1 MNVMNHVFISYSSKE
16 LDVALKV
23 CEYLESNGF
32 KCWIAPRNV
41 EAGSNYATQIVN
53 AIKKCDLLVLLAS
66 ENTNNSGH
74 VSNEVSIA
82 FDNKKI
88 IIPFKIQD
96 FVFTDE
102 YLYFLGRKHWIE
114 AYNDI
119 NNGLNTL
126 VDTIR
131 SFADKE
137 KPITVSEI
145 SSTVLQP
152 EIHEPSAPADR
163 VRKFDFSRD
172 EIVSIIIEKS
182 KKYPY
187 NLYDKVRDDEGF
199 EFVLSNAQ
207 RLFKETVSIYK
218 HKETLDSGADCVK
231 ILVEEMSSAADSSV
245 QVHGLPGS
253 AKNMIL
259 QLAFYKMLQNFKSGV
274 SNALPFY
281 VSASYYEKLPYNSNN
296 VQEQMTEILQ
306 KEFCEFFGYVN
317 DNHDVKPVLFI
328 EAIREHNVSKIS
340 PESIVLSLWKGL
352 PKFNRVCT
360 VDKGLIKNRSKLKRV
375 IPILGDG
382 KGYIFVL
389 NQVPIEAKASA
400 IAIIESVIKIYDY
413 DLNAE
418 EVYNCIKALKFPMI
432 DIFIVRLIAK
442 EMLSSYSMSDLI
454 LTDVYE
460 KLALSETYGDEDK
473 LVEIS
478 QELYNYVFIQSGVGN
493 SIEYNGAMWSLP
505 HKHNTYLEFLI
516 AYYFVYRIKNY
527 HKFDEHSFFGTMLTA
542 TANHFLVSFLKDNYE
557 LQEMFLSFIKDN
569 YEAFDIRQ
577 KSNAVYWL
585 GRISFSNLANEA
597 IDMLARE
604 FAKYKPLVKTNNK
617 FNQENCDNHFLF
629 RAICTGLLFQGQA
642 NMMDEYLS
650 VVVANDVA
658 NAINRGATIEYFGDD
673 YQMAAHDAYYFDTDL
688 SAGEQAI
695 KILNSRIEVGLYNNT
710 GKFVENNLVSMLTLL
725 QARIQDKKCAVRFNI
740 SYYVNKALEYLRV
753 YQTRPQNIVS
763 GKLLYY
769 FRSVEEDLNL
779 YLKDKAFDVSTRIY
793 NQYRDLKQIKR
804 QQWLRFGVEDPESI
818 AEHSYS
824 AWLVAMFFLPE
835 EHSMEGYCKKEIL
848 DMLLVHDMA
857 EASIGDQTTS
867 LIEPQ
872 KELREQ
878 NDVLRKLFLKGTYP
892 NIANLTYYYNIWTG
906 YYNGTNTNAR
916 IARDINLVQ
925 TVYTF
930 CEYCCKSPEKF
941 SKEQVKMW
949 INEKASLKTDIGYQL
964 FERLIDCNSDFKYAF
979 ELLNTGETAYE

>member
-1 MNVMNHVFISYSSKE
+1 MNIRNHIFISYSSKE
-16 LDVALKV
+16 LDIALKV
-23 CEYLESNGF
+23 CEFLENNNF

-41 EAGSNYATQIVN
+41 EAGGNYATQIVN

-114 AYNDI
+114 AHNDI
-119 NNGLNTL
+119 NYGLKTL
-126 VDTIR
+126 LDTIK
-131 SFADKE
+131 SFEDKDDGSIAPVKIQNVDVKE
-137 KPITVSEI
+137 TVKTVTNNI
-145 SSTVLQP
+145 VQSTYT
-152 EIHEPSAPADR
+152 
-163 VRKFDFSRD
+163 RD
-172 EIVSIIIEKS
+172 EIVKVIIDKSI
-182 KKYPY
+182 KYPY
-187 NLYDKVRDDEGF
+187 NLYDKIQSDSGYNE
-199 EFVLSNAQ
+199 VLFNA
-207 RLFKETVSIYK
+207 RKLFKETVTVYK
-218 HKETLDSGADCVK
+218 AKEALESSDNCVELL
-231 ILVEEMSSAADSSV
+231 IDELSSENFSCI
-245 QVHGLPGS
+245 QVFGLPGG
-253 AKNMIL
+253 AKNMVL
-259 QLAFYKMLQNFKSGV
+259 QLAFYKMLQNFKSGS
-274 SNALPFY
+274 SNKLPFY

-306 KEFCEFFGYVN
+306 KEFAEYFVYLK
-317 DNHDVKPVLFI
+317 DNVDVKPILFI
-328 EAIREHNVSKIS
+328 EAIREHNVAKIS
-340 PESIVLSLWKGL
+340 PENIVLSLWKNF
-352 PKFNRVCT
+352 KNFSRVCT
-360 VDKGLIKNRSKLKRV
+360 VDKGLIKNRSKIKRV

-382 KGYIFVL
+382 KGYTFVF
-389 NQVPIEAKASA
+389 NQVPIEDERSC
-400 IAIIESVIKIYDY
+400 IAIIDSVIKIYNYELEASDIY
-413 DLNAE
+413 G
-418 EVYNCIKALKFPMI
+418 CIKSLKFPML

-442 EMLSSYSMSDLI
+442 EILSSYSMSDVI

-478 QELYNYVFIQSGVGN
+478 QELYNYVFVQSGAIN

-527 HKFDEHSFFGTMLTA
+527 QDFEEHSFFGTMLTS

-557 LQEMFLSFIKDN
+557 LQEVFLNFIKDN
-569 YEAFDIRQ
+569 YEIFDVRQ

-585 GRISFSNLANEA
+585 GRITFSNLANEA
-597 IDMLARE
+597 VTMLTKE
-604 FAKYKPLVKTNNK
+604 FTKYKPLVKTNNK
-617 FNQENCDNHFLF
+617 FDQENCDNHFVF

-658 NAINRGATIEYFGDD
+658 NALNRGATIEYFGDD

-688 SAGEQAI
+688 SAGEQAL
-695 KILNSRIEVGLYNNT
+695 KILNSRIESSLYGNT

-725 QARIQDKKCAVRFNI
+725 QARIQDKKCKVKFNVEL
-740 SYYVNKALEYLRV
+740 YVNKAIEYLRV

-769 FRSVEEDLNL
+769 FQSVEEDFKA
-779 YLKDKAFDVSTRIY
+779 YLQDKTFDISTKIY
-793 NQYRDLKQIKR
+793 NRYRDLKQIKR
-804 QQWLRFGVEDPESI
+804 QQWVQFGIEDPESI
-818 AEHSYS
+818 SEHSYS
-824 AWLVAMFFLPE
+824 AWLMAMFFLPE
-835 EHSMEGYCKKEIL
+835 EHNMEGYSKKEVL
-848 DMLLVHDMA
+848 DMLLIHDMA
-857 EASIGDQTTS
+857 EAAIGDQTTS
-867 LIEPQ
+867 LIEPK
-872 KELREQ
+872 KELKEQ

-892 NIANLTYYYNIWTG
+892 NIANLTYYYNVWTG
-906 YYNGTNTNAR
+906 YYNGINTNAR
-916 IARDINLVQ
+916 IARDMNLLQ

-930 CEYCCKSPEKF
+930 CEYFCKNPDKF
-941 SKEQVKMW
+941 TAAQVKLW
-949 INEKASLKTDIGYQL
+949 INEKASLKTDLGHQL
-964 FERLIDCNSDFKYAF
+964 FDRLINNNSDFECIF
-979 ELLNTGETAYE
+979 ELLNKGE